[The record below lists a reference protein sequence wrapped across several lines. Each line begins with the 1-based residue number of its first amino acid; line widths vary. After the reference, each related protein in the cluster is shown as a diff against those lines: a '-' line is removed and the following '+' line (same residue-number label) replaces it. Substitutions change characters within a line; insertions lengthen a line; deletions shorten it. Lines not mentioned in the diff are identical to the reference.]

1 MMPSSWDPMADAI
14 RARRY
19 PLIFIGA
26 FLAVIA
32 VNAVMMTLAIS
43 TFSGVETPR
52 HYAQGLAY
60 NQVLAATRAQAAL
73 GWKVDVRAV
82 PLAAAEGMDGRSIEL
97 QVVARD
103 VDGRPIDDL
112 ALRALAIR
120 PTRAGLDRELALE
133 WGGQGVYRGTLDL
146 PLPGVWDLR
155 LVGHRGETPWQGVHR
170 LQLP

>member
-1 MMPSSWDPMADAI
+1 MMPSSSVRIADDS

-19 PLIFIGA
+19 PLIFIGG

-32 VNAVMMTLAIS
+32 VNTVMMTIAIS
-43 TFSGVETPR
+43 TFSGIETPR

-73 GWKVDVRAV
+73 GWKLQIRAA
-82 PLAAAEGMDGRSIEL
+82 PRPAMAGAEGRTVDLRVS
-97 QVVARD
+97 ARD
-103 VDGRPIDDL
+103 ADGRPIDDL
-112 ALRALAIR
+112 NLRALAIR
-120 PTRAGLDRELALE
+120 PTRAGVDRELTLDWA
-133 WGGQGVYRGTLDL
+133 GQGTYVGTLEL

-155 LVGHRGETPWQGVHR
+155 LVGQRDEARWQDVQR

>member
-1 MMPSSWDPMADAI
+1 MMLSSSARTADEQ

-19 PLIFIGA
+19 PLIYVGG

-32 VNAVMMTLAIS
+32 VNAVMMTVAIA

-52 HYAQGLAY
+52 HYVQGLAY

-73 GWKVDVRAV
+73 GLAIETRAV
-82 PLAAAEGMDGRSIEL
+82 PLPAREGRDGGIVEL
-97 QVVARD
+97 QVTARD
-103 VDGRPIDDL
+103 ANGRPIDDL

-120 PTRAGLDRELALE
+120 PTRAGFDRELVLDWA
-133 WGGQGVYRGTLDL
+133 GQGIYRGTLDL

-155 LVGHRGETPWQGVHR
+155 LVAQRGEAQWQAVER
-170 LQLP
+170 LQLQ